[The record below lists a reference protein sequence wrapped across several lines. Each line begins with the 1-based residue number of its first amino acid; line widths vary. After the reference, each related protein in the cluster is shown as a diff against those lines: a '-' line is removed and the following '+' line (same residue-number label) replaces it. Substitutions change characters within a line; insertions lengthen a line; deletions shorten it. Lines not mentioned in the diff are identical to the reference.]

1 MKVDVTS
8 VAIILP
14 PSGRY
19 WRSGPATRLYISSE
33 NGIKHSDN
41 INIAAK
47 TRRSRFL
54 SSVTQSVRLELLI
67 VTAVFEVIINE
78 DLFSCKADGQLYL
91 HRPPSS
97 LGFAC
102 CPLLYRLVLRK

>member
-19 WRSGPATRLYISSE
+19 CRSGPATRLYISSE
-33 NGIKHSDN
+33 NGIKHSDD

-54 SSVTQSVRLELLI
+54 SSVTRFVRLELLL
-67 VTAVFEVIINE
+67 VLAVFEVIMIE
-78 DLFSCKADGQLYL
+78 GHFLWKTDFQLYL
-91 HRPPSS
+91 HRLLFA